1 MGSWTEIE
9 RIRKDLVAIRSL
21 AKRLLKL
28 PDHEWTHWE
37 LDFLEDRSCQKNEIN
52 TRQAEKLL
60 ELRDDAEYHSK
71 VQGFSV
77 ASLIEDCWL
86 ARHDLSNESDRSFIE
101 NHKGKTGL
109 KRRQLHKLFACCREL
124 HLIEH
129 YIALSA

>member
-1 MGSWTEIE
+1 MTSWVDIE
-9 RIRKDLVAIRSL
+9 RIRKDLVAIRAL

-28 PDHEWTHWE
+28 SAHEWTHWE

-77 ASLIEDCWL
+77 ASLIEGCWL
-86 ARHDLSNESDRSFIE
+86 ARDADRSFIE
-101 NHKGKTGL
+101 NQKGKT
-109 KRRQLHKLFACCREL
+109 
-124 HLIEH
+124 
-129 YIALSA
+129 ALGPGPSQT